1 MTLPRLDAVAVREYE
16 SGGQTRTS
24 FTRIGVALPT
34 KRGDGYTLLL
44 EAIPA
49 PTEGQFRVLLMLGEG
64 LLNKQIAWELGVSEA
79 TVKAHMTAI
88 MRKLGASNRT
98 QVLVLTGRLALAGS
112 APSMPGR

>member
-1 MTLPRLDAVAVREYE
+1 MTLPRLDAVAAREYE

-49 PTEGQFRVLLMLGEG
+49 PTGGQFRILLMPPKPRDGQPPQQQRQEPPMHGDLQDEVP
-64 LLNKQIAWELGVSEA
+64 W
-79 TVKAHMTAI
+79 
-88 MRKLGASNRT
+88 
-98 QVLVLTGRLALAGS
+98 
-112 APSMPGR
+112 